1 MATASEIPPYV
12 LLGCGYVGTRLAQ
25 SLLADGARVRGCA
38 RRAGPLEPLRA
49 LGAEVSY
56 LDASRPQ
63 MFQSALHGV
72 PEPVVVYSIPGVP
85 TLPAGEAVRRAAV
98 AAQRARARA
107 FIYLGSSSV
116 YGRTDPGSTEDWVDE
131 DAAVATSDPEA
142 QMRLS
147 DEMSLQAVGQAGLR
161 TAVLRLGA
169 IYGPALSPTQ
179 PARGVR
185 QRLRAGQYKLWDGG
199 RYHFSRIYI
208 DDLVRII
215 RACAARAPQSALYVV
230 GDDHPCRQAEYG
242 RWLAQHL
249 GLPEP
254 PEADAF
260 GASGPRHALRGRRL
274 RNTRMKQ
281 ELQLALQ
288 YPTYKE
294 GELQID
300 AVEKG
305 TPLPTLR
312 LDGHAPPPASPSPTP
327 SATPE
332 PAETALAPSPAAPP
346 EAAPPVAASPIAV
359 TPTWPRPLGP
369 EDVATA
375 LGLAASGVRL
385 IRLAPGQSAATGPGY
400 LVLWGRPVAILDGKK
415 VVLTRL
421 ELVPPGT
428 PVQAP
433 DRDSSGRDDSGRAEA
448 VELLAIEPPAPV
460 GAA

>member
-1 MATASEIPPYV
+1 MAMASEIPPYV

-25 SLLADGARVRGCA
+25 SLLADGARVRVCA
-38 RRAGPLEPLRA
+38 RRSGPLEPLRA
-49 LGAEVSY
+49 LGAEVGY
-56 LDASRPQ
+56 LDAARPQ

-116 YGRTDPGSTEDWVDE
+116 YGRTEPGSTEDWVDE

-147 DEMSLQAVGQAGLR
+147 DEMSVQAVGQAGLR

-274 RNTRMKQ
+274 RNTRLKQ
-281 ELQLALQ
+281 ELQLSLE

-305 TPLPTLR
+305 APLPTLR
-312 LDGHAPPPASPSPTP
+312 LDGHAPPPASPASP
-327 SATPE
+327 AQ
-332 PAETALAPSPAAPP
+332 SPAAPLETAEPAQAPSHAPPP
-346 EAAPPVAASPIAV
+346 ESAPPAAAPS
-359 TPTWPRPLGP
+359 WPRPLGSG
-369 EDVATA
+369 DVAQA
-375 LGLAASGVRL
+375 LGLAAAGVRL
-385 IRLAPGQSAATGPGY
+385 LRLAPGQSAPTGPGY
-400 LVLWGRPVAILDGKK
+400 LVLWGRPVASLDGKK

-433 DRDSSGRDDSGRAEA
+433 ERNESGRDDSGRAEA
-448 VELLAIEPPAPV
+448 VELLAVEPPPAPV

>member
-1 MATASEIPPYV
+1 MAMASTSEIPPYV

-25 SLLADGARVRGCA
+25 SLLADGARVRVCA

-56 LDASRPQ
+56 LDAARPQ

-116 YGRTDPGSTEDWVDE
+116 YGRTEPGSTEDWVDE

-161 TAVLRLGA
+161 TAILRLGA
-169 IYGPALSPTQ
+169 IYGPALSPAQ

-274 RNTRMKQ
+274 RNTRLKQ
-281 ELQLALQ
+281 ELQLSLQ

-305 TPLPTLR
+305 EPLPTLR
-312 LDGHAPPPASPSPTP
+312 LDGGSD
-327 SATPE
+327 
-332 PAETALAPSPAAPP
+332 AEVLVFDLA
-346 EAAPPVAASPIAV
+346 
-359 TPTWPRPLGP
+359 R
-369 EDVATA
+369 
-375 LGLAASGVRL
+375 
-385 IRLAPGQSAATGPGY
+385 
-400 LVLWGRPVAILDGKK
+400 
-415 VVLTRL
+415 
-421 ELVPPGT
+421 
-428 PVQAP
+428 
-433 DRDSSGRDDSGRAEA
+433 
-448 VELLAIEPPAPV
+448 
-460 GAA
+460 

>member
-1 MATASEIPPYV
+1 MTSEIPPYV

-25 SLLADGARVRGCA
+25 SLLADGARVRVCA

-49 LGAEVSY
+49 LGAEVGY
-56 LDASRPQ
+56 LDAARPQ

-116 YGRTDPGSTEDWVDE
+116 YGRTEPGSTEEWVDE
-131 DAAVATSDPEA
+131 DSAVATSDPEA

-147 DEMSLQAVGQAGLR
+147 DEMSAQAVGQAGLR
-161 TAVLRLGA
+161 TAILRLGT

-179 PARGVR
+179 AARGVR

-215 RACAARAPQSALYVV
+215 RACAARAPQNALYVV
-230 GDDHPCRQAEYG
+230 GDDHPCRQGEYG

-274 RNTRMKQ
+274 RNSRLKQ
-281 ELQLALQ
+281 ELQISLA

-305 TPLPTLR
+305 APLPTLR
-312 LDGHAPPPASPSPTP
+312 MDGHAPPPVTGTA
-327 SATPE
+327 E
-332 PAETALAPSPAAPP
+332 PAPAAASGPEVTSP
-346 EAAPPVAASPIAV
+346 EAAPPAP
-359 TPTWPRPLGP
+359 TPAPALAPRWPRPLGQ
-369 EDVATA
+369 EDVAQA
-375 LGLAASGVRL
+375 LGLAASGVSL
-385 IRLAPGQSAATGPGY
+385 IRLQPGQSALTGPGY
-400 LVLWGRPVAILDGKK
+400 LVLWGRPVASLDGKK

-428 PVQAP
+428 AVQAP
-433 DRDSSGRDDSGRAEA
+433 ERDESGRAEA
-448 VELLAIEPPAPV
+448 VELLAIAPPDTPRPAPAPAPV